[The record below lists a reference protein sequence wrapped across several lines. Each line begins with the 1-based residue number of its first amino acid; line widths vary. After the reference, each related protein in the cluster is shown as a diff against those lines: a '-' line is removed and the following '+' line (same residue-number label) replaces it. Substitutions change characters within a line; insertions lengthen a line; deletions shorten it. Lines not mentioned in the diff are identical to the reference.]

1 MELENR
7 PLQNTGDPSVTE
19 EQDATLVRSYRL
31 NSTREVFR
39 VRSGR
44 LNEKP
49 NIPRTGD
56 RDALCP
62 PRAHYSTVHR

>member
-31 NSTREVFR
+31 NSIREAF
-39 VRSGR
+39 S
-44 LNEKP
+44 
-49 NIPRTGD
+49 
-56 RDALCP
+56 
-62 PRAHYSTVHR
+62 